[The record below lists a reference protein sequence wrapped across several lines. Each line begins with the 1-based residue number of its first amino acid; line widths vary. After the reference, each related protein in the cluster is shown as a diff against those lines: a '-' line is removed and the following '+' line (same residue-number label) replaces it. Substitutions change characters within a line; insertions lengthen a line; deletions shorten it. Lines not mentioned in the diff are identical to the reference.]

1 MFKVITFLSL
11 CREILNDIF
20 PDELKKA
27 LVIAYIKPLT
37 TQPLHVEKSHR
48 RVRQEQHYRL

>member
-37 TQPLHVEKSHR
+37 TQSLHVEK
-48 RVRQEQHYRL
+48 VTGE

>member
-27 LVIAYIKPLT
+27 LVIIIAYIKPLT
-37 TQPLHVEKSHR
+37 TQSLHVEK
-48 RVRQEQHYRL
+48 VTGE

>member
-1 MFKVITFLSL
+1 MS
-11 CREILNDIF
+11 RILNDIF

-37 TQPLHVEKSHR
+37 TQSLHVEK
-48 RVRQEQHYRL
+48 VTGE